1 MFENMMKDFENND
14 QYKCTQTFLSLIFI
28 FLHCEGLPLAMVE
41 GMMKQLISKDVLYE
55 PMKEMY
61 EKYPKWLATNKSKL
75 SPNEYQN
82 YVKQFG
88 YIEQI
93 MYIYD
98 KQGDS
103 GFGEVMR

>member
-1 MFENMMKDFENND
+1 
-14 QYKCTQTFLSLIFI
+14 
-28 FLHCEGLPLAMVE
+28 
-41 GMMKQLISKDVLYE
+41 MMKQLISKDVLYE

-61 EKYPKWLATNKSKL
+61 EKYPKWLSANKARL
-75 SPNEYQN
+75 PPAEYQN

-98 KQGDS
+98 AQGDA
-103 GFGEVMR
+103 GFSEVLRLMREVLSSHQPCLNALFSFL